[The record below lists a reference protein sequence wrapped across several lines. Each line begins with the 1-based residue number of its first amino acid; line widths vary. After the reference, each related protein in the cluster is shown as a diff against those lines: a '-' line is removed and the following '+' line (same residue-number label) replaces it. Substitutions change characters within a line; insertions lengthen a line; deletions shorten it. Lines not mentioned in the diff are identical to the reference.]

1 MRVIG
6 GTAKNKKLISGYDTV
21 RPTSDRIKETLFNV
35 LENIQGTYFLDLF
48 SGTGNIGIEA
58 ISRGAASVCFVEKSF
73 NLCKTIK
80 ENLRLTGFEQKG
92 RVFKREVNKNLFSF
106 FKNRCFVFDI
116 IFADP
121 PYEKGTVRKIF
132 DIIDFDIVPKD
143 GIFVLQHSVREKVNN
158 RAKREIQI
166 GDTLLSF
173 YERNT

>member
-6 GTAKNKKLISGYDTV
+6 GKAKNKKLISGYDNV
-21 RPTSDRIKETLFNV
+21 RPTSDRIKETLFN
-35 LENIQGTYFLDLF
+35 LLGNIKGTYFLDLF
-48 SGTGNIGIEA
+48 AGTGNIGIEA
-58 ISRGAASVCFVEKSF
+58 ISRGTASVCFVEKSF

-80 ENLRLTGFEQKG
+80 ENLRLTCFEQKG
-92 RVFKREVNKNLFSF
+92 RVFNKEVNKNLFSF
-106 FKNRCFVFDI
+106 FKNKCFIFDV

-121 PYEKGTVRKIF
+121 PYEKGIVKKIF

-158 RAKREIQI
+158 KAIREVQI